1 MEPINK
7 FTKNKIKAIL
17 PVHIFGHPCDI
28 INILKLAKKY
38 KLKVIEDAAEAVGS
52 FYKKKHLG
60 NFGDIGCFSFNGNKI
75 ITSGGGG
82 MIVLNNN
89 SMAKRIKH
97 LTTTAKLKHK
107 WEYIHDETG
116 FNFRMP
122 NLNAALGVA
131 QLEKINLFIKAKR
144 KLFHEYNSEFNKV
157 KGITLYKESKD
168 SKSNY
173 WLQQSF

>member
-1 MEPINK
+1 
-7 FTKNKIKAIL
+7 
-17 PVHIFGHPCDI
+17 
-28 INILKLAKKY
+28 
-38 KLKVIEDAAEAVGS
+38 
-52 FYKKKHLG
+52 
-60 NFGDIGCFSFNGNKI
+60 
-75 ITSGGGG
+75 

-131 QLEKINLFIKAKR
+131 QLEKINLFIKAK
-144 KLFHEYNSEFNKV
+144 E
-157 KGITLYKESKD
+157 
-168 SKSNY
+168 NY
-173 WLQQSF
+173 FMSIILNLIK